1 MTTTWEIRFYD
12 RQQFV
17 CDGEVDGPI
26 ELGRQSEGEEGPYTL
41 RRSESGLWRGV
52 IARLDE
58 TDVPRKHVRIEP
70 LPGGGARVTALSGKI
85 AVRLQEGGG
94 LAPGAVRDVTLP
106 LILLAGRTTVRV
118 ERAKDTSVALE
129 GLGEAT
135 LAPGAAAFSARFSTF
150 PVSAQGGVQV
160 EAVVRWFRAAMDVL
174 QSAAGAPDFFAR
186 AARAAVDMVGLDS
199 ARVLLLEQGQ
209 WKPQAVQTG
218 PGGASDADWR
228 PSRRLLDRLLR
239 EKSTFR
245 ELPEPVPEGSLLG
258 VRAVVAAPI
267 LDRRHEVVGAL
278 YGDRRDDRSLTHPIT
293 RLEAMLVELLAG
305 GVAAGLARLEQEQA
319 AARARVQFEQFFTK
333 ELSQQLTLVP
343 DLLRGRDEEVSVL
356 FCDIR
361 GFSRL
366 TQRGG
371 PAKTMEWLGEVL
383 GALSE
388 CVLDSGGV
396 LIDYVGDELM
406 AMWGAPARQDDHACR
421 ACAAALEM
429 LGRLPA
435 LNARWQAALGEPLD
449 LGIGIN
455 SGRAVVG
462 NVGTE
467 RKFKYGA
474 LGNTVNLASRV
485 QGAAK
490 YLKARLLI
498 TEATHAKLDASFD
511 RRRLRRVSVVNIS
524 GPVDL
529 YELSVPGREDWAA
542 LKAGYERALDDF
554 EKGQFR
560 LACRSLTPL
569 VSDAINDGPSLV
581 LIAQAVRQLVDEPA
595 AFDPVWELPGK

>member
-1 MTTTWEIRFYD
+1 MSTTWQIRFYD

-17 CDGEVDGPI
+17 CMGEVDGPV
-26 ELGRQSEGEEGPYTL
+26 ELGRQSEGEREPYAL
-41 RRSESGLWRGV
+41 KRSESGLWRAV

-58 TDVPRKHVRIEP
+58 IGIPRKHALLEP
-70 LPGGGARVTALSGKI
+70 LPGGRARVTALSQQI
-85 AVRLQEGGG
+85 AVRLQEGGDLG
-94 LAPGAVRDVTLP
+94 PATAREVALP
-106 LILLAGRTTVRV
+106 VVLLAGRTTVRV
-118 ERAKDTSVALE
+118 EAASEAPSAIE

-135 LAPGAAAFSARFSTF
+135 VAPGAAASGGLGTFPLSAR
-150 PVSAQGGVQV
+150 GEVQV
-160 EAVVRWFRAAMDVL
+160 EEVLRWFRAAMDVL

-186 AARAAVDMVGLDS
+186 AARAAVEMVGLDS
-199 ARVLLLEQGQ
+199 ARVLLLEQDE
-209 WKPQAVQTG
+209 WRPKAIQA
-218 PGGASDADWR
+218 GAGATSDADWR
-228 PSRRLLDRLLR
+228 PSRRLLERLLR
-239 EKSTFR
+239 EKRTFR
-245 ELPEPVPEGSLLG
+245 EAPEAAPGSSLLG

-267 LDRRHEVVGAL
+267 LDRRGEVVGAL
-278 YGDRRDDRSLTHPIT
+278 YGDRRDDRSLTRPIT
-293 RLEAMLVELLAG
+293 RPEAMLVELLAG

-319 AARARVQFEQFFTK
+319 VASARVRFEQFFTR
-333 ELSQQLTLVP
+333 ELSHQLTLVP
-343 DLLRGRDEEVSVL
+343 DMLRGRDEDVTVL

-371 PAKTMEWLGEVL
+371 AAKTMEWLGEVL

-406 AMWGAPARQDDHACR
+406 AMWGAPARQEDHARR

-435 LNARWQAALGEPLD
+435 LNARWLATLGEPLD

-455 SGRAVVG
+455 TGQARVG

-474 LGNTVNLASRV
+474 LGNTVNLASRA
-485 QGAAK
+485 QGASK
-490 YLKARLLI
+490 YLKSRLVI
-498 TEATHAKLDASFD
+498 TEATHAQLGASLV
-511 RRRLRRVSVVNIS
+511 RRRLRRVKVVNIT
-524 GPVDL
+524 GPVNL
-529 YELSVPGREDWAA
+529 YELNVPGREGWAE
-542 LKAGYERALDDF
+542 LKAGYERALDEF

-560 LACRSLTPL
+560 QAARSLAPL
-569 VSDAINDGPSLV
+569 VSEAVNDGPSLV
-581 LIAQAVRQLVDEPA
+581 LMAQAVQNLVDEPA